1 MGVYASHLPPAA
13 AATTYPAAPLSVLN
27 ATLGGRVHAAVP
39 FARPCF
45 SLASPGVLGHPDTAA
60 CAHVIE
66 TYGDRHAITSQ
77 FGAYLNVRTLS
88 ASLIDVR
95 SAADVS
101 AAFDF
106 SRRTGVPLS
115 VKNTG
120 HDFLSRSAGADSLSL
135 WMSFSPSFV
144 PSGCKKAGVAAVTF
158 GTGVLTRMLNEFAD
172 AHNVTIPGGADDSI
186 AYGGGYVMGGG
197 HSAFANAFGLA
208 VDRVLQFEAV
218 TPDGVHRVANACT
231 EPDLFFALRGGG
243 GSTFA
248 VVLRVTMLGLPQLD
262 SPVVVTAFKQ
272 KPSVEMQAKYIEFLV
287 NNAFQ
292 LSSKGWGGYIA
303 PNLGLTFV
311 NPFMSMDEAA
321 EAMGDLRQ
329 LVESEL
335 NSTFLLQRETS
346 YLSFYNQ
353 FVVPTTLP
361 DDTPSALASR
371 LIPASVFNS
380 TSSRAALSDALV
392 AGAQRHTV
400 TLLFA
405 VAPYFFKG
413 HDGLTS
419 VTPAWREAIWHVIYI
434 DYWAYNTT
442 VSERTQIYQGLEDSM
457 GVLRQ
462 IAPNSGVYRN
472 EASVFEPDYAEAF
485 WGPNYERLLAIKRK
499 YDPDHLLDCWKCD
512 EFAPTVAASLC
523 NPSAR
528 SKHYHHTG
536 AAAAAAAALQQLL
549 ELHDDAQVVAY
560 CAVGAYSWFM
570 LDFIMVLPT
579 EIRFV
584 WATKWNLSKLL
595 FAWVRIFGLV
605 LLTVNLA
612 VTMTGGHSAK
622 LRIYAMYNKNKWLAM
637 VNGFFFFAEITVMLV
652 VYNYGISVGTTL
664 ATPEGLTGCY
674 GITTSYLFS
683 IWIPGL
689 VFEMW
694 LVLLAI
700 YKAIERSRSGVVV
713 DGQRLDLLALLIRD
727 NVIYFVVIALGLL
740 TNTIMW
746 LAAPDGLAASAVSM
760 SHASMIVSGTR
771 LLLNLFEAFH
781 RRVRR
786 SRGATTTGGAYDSR
800 ATEDVSTL
808 PTFRAAKRDLSSR
821 RADWADTTVLTGV
834 DLSGATDSTGTAD
847 ALDLEVE
854 GGPAG
859 REVYRLE
866 HLYGPRDVVSFK
878 GPGGRGQD

>member
-13 AATTYPAAPLSVLN
+13 ATYPAAPLSVLN

-77 FGAYLNVRTLS
+77 FGAYLNSGGTICQATGQQCLLDSNAPNDTRAFFAPNKCEQGNLPS
-88 ASLIDVR
+88 YYIDVR

-135 WMSFSPSFV
+135 WMHNFQDMSFSPSFV

-158 GTGVLTRMLNEFAD
+158 GTGVLTRTLNEFAD

-311 NPFMSMDEAA
+311 NPFISMDEAA

-413 HDGLTS
+413 NDGLTS

-499 YDPDHLLDCWKCD
+499 YDPDHLLDCWKC
-512 EFAPTVAASLC
+512 VGWKGASD
-523 NPSAR
+523 AR
-528 SKHYHHTG
+528 
-536 AAAAAAAALQQLL
+536 
-549 ELHDDAQVVAY
+549 
-560 CAVGAYSWFM
+560 
-570 LDFIMVLPT
+570 
-579 EIRFV
+579 
-584 WATKWNLSKLL
+584 
-595 FAWVRIFGLV
+595 
-605 LLTVNLA
+605 
-612 VTMTGGHSAK
+612 
-622 LRIYAMYNKNKWLAM
+622 
-637 VNGFFFFAEITVMLV
+637 
-652 VYNYGISVGTTL
+652 
-664 ATPEGLTGCY
+664 
-674 GITTSYLFS
+674 
-683 IWIPGL
+683 
-689 VFEMW
+689 
-694 LVLLAI
+694 
-700 YKAIERSRSGVVV
+700 YKCQ
-713 DGQRLDLLALLIRD
+713 QRLD
-727 NVIYFVVIALGLL
+727 
-740 TNTIMW
+740 
-746 LAAPDGLAASAVSM
+746 
-760 SHASMIVSGTR
+760 
-771 LLLNLFEAFH
+771 E
-781 RRVRR
+781 
-786 SRGATTTGGAYDSR
+786 
-800 ATEDVSTL
+800 
-808 PTFRAAKRDLSSR
+808 
-821 RADWADTTVLTGV
+821 
-834 DLSGATDSTGTAD
+834 
-847 ALDLEVE
+847 
-854 GGPAG
+854 
-859 REVYRLE
+859 
-866 HLYGPRDVVSFK
+866 
-878 GPGGRGQD
+878 